1 MPATL
6 EVAVGAERACGAG
19 GGGRQLLSGAS
30 AGLEPA
36 GGTGGAGISVA
47 LTFVVGISEREV
59 SEQRAEAQGG
69 RLEPGRGRHARRP
82 GQIPAAGWRDILLRV
97 FQKIGEDN
105 ASLVAAG
112 IALNSLLAIFPA
124 LAVAVLIYG
133 LFSSAASVA
142 EDMKPFFEILPPDAA
157 KLLQDQLQSLV
168 APTHVKL
175 GVGALLSALLAFWS
189 ARQGIAAMMTA
200 TNIAYYEHE
209 RRGFFTQIAISLG
222 FTLSAVAAFLVMLG
236 LGVAVPLVVQA
247 LPLGRVASMAILASR
262 WVLLWLFAVGALAV
276 VYRYAPDR
284 RTAQWRW
291 VMWGSAAA
299 ATLWLSGSVL
309 FELYVSHF
317 SSYGA
322 TYGAIGGVI
331 VLIMWFYLGG
341 YAVVLG
347 AEINA
352 EMEHQTAVDTTEG
365 PPKPMGKRGAYV
377 ADTLGKTPE

>member
-1 MPATL
+1 
-6 EVAVGAERACGAG
+6 
-19 GGGRQLLSGAS
+19 
-30 AGLEPA
+30 
-36 GGTGGAGISVA
+36 
-47 LTFVVGISEREV
+47 VGISEREV
-59 SEQRAEAQGG
+59 SEQRAEAHGG
-69 RLEPGRGRHARRP
+69 GLEPGRGRHAQNP

-97 FQKIGEDN
+97 YHKIGEDN

-133 LFSSAASVA
+133 LFSSPASVS
-142 EDMKPFFEILPPDAA
+142 EDMKPFFAILPPDAA

-168 APTHVKL
+168 APAHVRL
-175 GVGALLSALLAFWS
+175 GLGALISALLAFWS
-189 ARQGIAAMMTA
+189 ARQGIAAIMTA
-200 TNIAYYEHE
+200 TNIAYYERE
-209 RRGFFTQIAISLG
+209 RRGFFTQVAISLG
-222 FTLSAVAAFLVMLG
+222 FTLSAVLAFLMMLV
-236 LGVAVPLVVQA
+236 LGVAVPLIVQV
-247 LPLGRVASMAILASR
+247 LPLGPAAAAAILIVR
-262 WVLLWLFAVGALAV
+262 WILLWLFAIGALTV

-284 RTAQWRW
+284 RVPQWRW
-291 VMWGSAAA
+291 VTWGSAAA
-299 ATLWLSGSVL
+299 ATLWLLGSAL
-309 FELYVSHF
+309 FELYVNHF

-341 YAVVLG
+341 YAIVLG

>member
-1 MPATL
+1 
-6 EVAVGAERACGAG
+6 
-19 GGGRQLLSGAS
+19 
-30 AGLEPA
+30 
-36 GGTGGAGISVA
+36 
-47 LTFVVGISEREV
+47 VGISEREV
-59 SEQRAEAQGG
+59 SEQRAEAHGG
-69 RLEPGRGRHARRP
+69 HLEPGRGRHAQHP
-82 GQIPAAGWRDILLRV
+82 WQFPAAGWRDILLRV

-133 LFSSAASVA
+133 LFSSPASVTQ
-142 EDMKPFFEILPPDAA
+142 DMQPFFAILPPDAA
-157 KLLQDQLQSLV
+157 KLLQDQLQSLA
-168 APTHVKL
+168 APTNVKL
-175 GVGALLSALLAFWS
+175 GLGALLSALLAFWS
-189 ARQGIAAMMTA
+189 ARQGISAIITA
-200 TNIAYYEHE
+200 TNIAYYERE
-209 RRGFFTQIAISLG
+209 RRSFLTQVGLSLG
-222 FTLSAVAAFLVMLG
+222 FTLSAVIAFLVMLV
-236 LGVAVPLVVQA
+236 LGVAVPLIVQV
-247 LPLGRVASMAILASR
+247 LPLGPAAATTILVCR
-262 WVLLWLFAVGALAV
+262 WVLLWLFAVGTLTV

-284 RTAQWRW
+284 RQPKWRW
-291 VMWGSAAA
+291 VTWGSAVA
-299 ATLWLSGSVL
+299 ATLWLLGSVL
-309 FELYVSHF
+309 FELYVNHF

-341 YAVVLG
+341 YAIVLG

>member
-1 MPATL
+1 
-6 EVAVGAERACGAG
+6 
-19 GGGRQLLSGAS
+19 
-30 AGLEPA
+30 
-36 GGTGGAGISVA
+36 
-47 LTFVVGISEREV
+47 VGISEREV
-59 SEQRAEAQGG
+59 SEQRAEALGG
-69 RLEPGRGRHARRP
+69 HLEPGRGRHAQKP
-82 GQIPAAGWRDILLRV
+82 GQIPVPGWRDILLRV
-97 FQKIGEDN
+97 YQKIGEDN

-112 IALNSLLAIFPA
+112 IALNCLLAVFPA

-133 LFSSAASVA
+133 LFSSPASVS
-142 EDMKPFFEILPPDAA
+142 DDLKPFFAILPPAAA

-175 GVGALLSALLAFWS
+175 GLGAIISALLAFWS
-189 ARQGIAAMMTA
+189 ARQGISAIMTA

-209 RRGFFTQIAISLG
+209 RRGLLAQAAISLG
-222 FTLSAVAAFLVMLG
+222 FTLAAVFAFLVMLV
-236 LGVAVPLVVQA
+236 LGVAVPLVVQV
-247 LPLGRVASMAILASR
+247 LPLGRAAAAAILLVR
-262 WVLLWLFAVGALAV
+262 WVLLWFFAIGALAV
-276 VYRYAPDR
+276 IYRYAPDR
-284 RTAQWRW
+284 RDAQWRW
-291 VMWGSAAA
+291 VTWGSAVA
-299 ATLWLSGSVL
+299 ATLWLLASAL
-309 FELYVSHF
+309 FELYVNHF

-341 YAVVLG
+341 YAIVLG